1 MASEASGLG
10 GIAERY
16 ATALYDLGEGEKAL
30 DAVAD
35 DLRGLQELI
44 GESEDFRRL
53 IRSPLILRE
62 EQWKAVESVLQKA
75 EVNALTRRFVGVIT
89 ENRRLFALPEIIA
102 AYLRLLAER
111 RGEVTAE
118 VTSAVKLNE
127 GQTKALEDA
136 LRSALGAKVSVQLNI
151 EPEIL
156 GGLVVRVG
164 SRMFDSS
171 LRTKLTRMQL
181 AMKGIG

>member
-10 GIAERY
+10 GIAARY
-16 ATALYDLGEGEKAL
+16 ATALYDLGEAEKAL
-30 DAVAD
+30 DAVAGDLRDLQEMIAASD
-35 DLRGLQELI
+35 DL
-44 GESEDFRRL
+44 RRL
-53 IRSPLILRE
+53 IRSPLITRDD
-62 EQWKAVESVLQKA
+62 QWTTIEILLKQA
-75 EVNALTRRFVGVIT
+75 EVSALTRRFIGVVT
-89 ENRRLFALPEIIA
+89 DNRRLFALPVIIA

-111 RGEVTAE
+111 RGEVTAA
-118 VTSAVKLNE
+118 VTSAVKLNDA
-127 GQTKALEDA
+127 QAAALSET
-136 LRSALGAKVSVQLNI
+136 LRGAIGAKVSVELSV

>member
-35 DLRGLQELI
+35 DLRGLQEMI
-44 GESEDFRRL
+44 GESDDLRRL
-53 IRSPLILRE
+53 IRSPLITRDD
-62 EQWKAVESVLQKA
+62 QWKAVESVIQKA
-75 EVNALTRRFVGVIT
+75 EVNALTRRFIGVVT
-89 ENRRLFALPEIIA
+89 DNRRLFALPTIITA
-102 AYLRLLAER
+102 FLRLLAAR
-111 RGEVTAE
+111 RGEVTAA

-127 GQTKALEDA
+127 AQTTALENA
-136 LRSALGAKVSVQLNI
+136 LKSALGAKVSVDLNI

-156 GGLVVRVG
+156 GGLIVRVG

-171 LRTKLTRMQL
+171 LRTKLSRMQL